1 MIRGCLFTC
10 LLGCVASGCIAYP
23 YRGEIGDARSLDFAG
38 IDQVEVETR
47 NGAVE
52 VLCREG
58 AGSMSLDSRRHARGV
73 TEEEARTHAESIGIL
88 AERDPARP
96 SLLRITA
103 QIPLGMDGRS
113 PGCHFRLEMPRGANV
128 LVRTRNGDIV
138 MEGVRG
144 SIDADTSNGKIEIE
158 DVVGSVRGRTSN
170 GAIRIEGARGDVD
183 VQSSNGEVKITHV
196 EAGTISVAT
205 SNGRIEAESVSGAAS
220 LETSNASISFQAARL
235 PSSPEVNAVTSNGS
249 VTVEVPANVRA
260 RVSLKTSNGH
270 ISRDFGSAAVSGLE
284 TSRNKLEADLN
295 GGGGEIRARSSNGDI
310 TFRASGAGA
319 RAGSPGTA
327 GKNVAAS
334 SPIRSPAW
342 RTASTAWSPPHR

>member
-10 LLGCVASGCIAYP
+10 LLGCAASGCIAYP
-23 YRGEIGDARSLDFAG
+23 HRGEIGDARSLDFAG
-38 IDQVEVETR
+38 VDQVEVETR

-58 AGSMSLDSRRHARGV
+58 AGGVSLDSRRHARGM
-73 TEEEARTHAESIGIL
+73 TEEEARTYAEFIRVV

-96 SLLRITA
+96 SLLRIA
-103 QIPLGMDGRS
+103 AEIPLDMSGRS
-113 PGCHFRLEMPRGANV
+113 PGCHFRLEMPRGADV
-128 LVRTRNGDIV
+128 LVRTGNGDIV

-144 SIDADTSNGKIEIE
+144 SIDADTSNAKIDLE

-170 GAIRIEGARGDVD
+170 GAIRIERARGDVD
-183 VQSSNGEVKITHV
+183 VQSSNGEVKITHI

-205 SNGRIEAESVSGAAS
+205 SNGGIEAESVSGAAS
-220 LETSNASISFQAARL
+220 LETSNASISFQAVRL

-270 ISRDFGSAAVSGLE
+270 ISPDFGSAAVSGLE
-284 TSRNKLEADLN
+284 TSRNELEADLN

-310 TFRASGAGA
+310 TFRASGTSVRAGRSSAA
-319 RAGSPGTA
+319 RASALP
-327 GKNVAAS
+327 AS
-334 SPIRSPAW
+334 LRIGDP
-342 RTASTAWSPPHR
+342 TDH